1 MTTLRSSLQVLATE
15 FASSVL
21 HAIRGASLEE
31 ILSETGNR
39 KAAGRGARAVGEA
52 PVGRPGKSRRLGRR
66 SPADIAAVVDH
77 IVGLLG
83 KHPKGLRAEEIR
95 QKLSLQAKELPR
107 PIADALSAK
116 RISKQGQKRATTYFA
131 GGSAKAAPKA
141 SKKRGKKG

>member
-39 KAAGRGARAVGEA
+39 KAAGRGARAAGAVPA
-52 PVGRPGKSRRLGRR
+52 GRPGKSRRLGRR

-95 QKLSLQAKELPR
+95 QKLNLQAKELPR

-116 RISKQGQKRATTYFA
+116 RISKHGQKRATTYFA
-131 GGSAKAAPKA
+131 GGKAAGPKA